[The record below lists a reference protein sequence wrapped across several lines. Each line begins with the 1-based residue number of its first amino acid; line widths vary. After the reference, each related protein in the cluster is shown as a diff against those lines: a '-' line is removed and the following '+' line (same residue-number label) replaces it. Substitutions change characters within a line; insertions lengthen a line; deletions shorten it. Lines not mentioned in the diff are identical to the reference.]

1 VKPPAEGQTVEG
13 AVADYQ
19 TQRKNHVEF
28 SAKLSE
34 LLAELLRQE
43 PIEYQAIEQ
52 RAKTVE
58 SLRDK
63 LTRPA
68 KRYENGLSDITD
80 LSGLRIITYTLSEAT
95 GTCALVQREFKIIPQ
110 HSVDK
115 GALLAPAE
123 FGYRFRHYVAELGA
137 TRFELAEWKR
147 FSGLRFEI
155 QIRTVLEHAWAA
167 IDHALR
173 YKREADVPR
182 EQKRVL
188 FRLSALLELADEN
201 FDSLKRGQ
209 TLLSQDAENRIDNRD
224 DTLELNIVT
233 YAAYAR
239 TSIALQDLANLMYSA
254 GFRRPEELDLPPSN
268 DDSHAIAIAQLSGI
282 RTISDL
288 DGALNDEKSV
298 ALKYFTALARSPTSN
313 RQAKSSGIS

>member
-1 VKPPAEGQTVEG
+1 
-13 AVADYQ
+13 
-19 TQRKNHVEF
+19 
-28 SAKLSE
+28 
-34 LLAELLRQE
+34 
-43 PIEYQAIEQ
+43 
-52 RAKTVE
+52 
-58 SLRDK
+58 
-63 LTRPA
+63 
-68 KRYENGLSDITD
+68 
-80 LSGLRIITYTLSEAT
+80 
-95 GTCALVQREFKIIPQ
+95 
-110 HSVDK
+110 VDK

-298 ALKYFTALARSPTSN
+298 ALKYFTALVAASQGAWHASPDFAALLCIVRRNNAISKEQLIETGFDETIADRVLAVANDN
-313 RQAKSSGIS
+313 R